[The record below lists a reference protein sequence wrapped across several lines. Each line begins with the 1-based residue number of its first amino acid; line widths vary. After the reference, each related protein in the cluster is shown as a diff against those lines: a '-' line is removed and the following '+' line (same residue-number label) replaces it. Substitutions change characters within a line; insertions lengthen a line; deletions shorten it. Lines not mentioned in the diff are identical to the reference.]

1 MSELRRDPITDR
13 WNIFNTDEPTGP
25 DGFERDVRRSS
36 SALCPFCAGNE
47 RLTPGEIFAVRPPG
61 SQRDGPG
68 WSLRV
73 IPNKFPAL
81 RVEGEL
87 NRRGLGLFDL
97 SNGVGAHEVIIETP
111 EHAKQLADCPPEQI
125 AQVFQ
130 ACRQRALDLRGDQR
144 LKYSLIFKN
153 FGLSAGAS
161 LEHSHSQ
168 LIALP
173 VVPKRILEELTGA
186 QRYLEF
192 RGRCG
197 FCDMLDQEIE
207 EQERIVT
214 DNAGF
219 VAYCPFVSSFP
230 FEVAIMPR
238 AHRWDFAAATPA
250 ELADLGRIVSDML
263 RRIRKTLHDPA
274 YNFMILTG
282 SAEAEEPDAYH
293 WRLELVPRLTK
304 VAGFEWGTGFYINP
318 TPPEVAAAALR
329 STTLS

>member
-1 MSELRRDPITDR
+1 MSELRRDPITGR
-13 WNIFNTDEPTGP
+13 WNIFNTLEPTGP
-25 DGFERDVRRSS
+25 DGFEREVRQSS
-36 SALCPFCAGNE
+36 QALCPFCAGNE

-68 WSLRV
+68 WDLRV

-81 RVEGEL
+81 RVEGDL
-87 NRRGLGLFDL
+87 NPRGVGLFDL

-111 EHAKQLADCPPEQI
+111 EHTKQLADCSAEH
-125 AQVFQ
+125 VTRVLQ
-130 ACRQRALDLRGDQR
+130 ACRQRVLDLRGDQR

-153 FGLSAGAS
+153 FGLTAGAS

-173 VVPKRILEELTGA
+173 VVPRRVLEELTGA

-197 FCDMLDQEIE
+197 FCDMLDQELQ
-207 EQERIVT
+207 EQERVVA
-214 DNAGF
+214 DNASF

-230 FEVAIMPR
+230 FEVAIVPR
-238 AHRWDFAAATPA
+238 VHRWDFAAATPD
-250 ELADLGRIVSDML
+250 ELADLGRLLREML
-263 RRIRKTLHDPA
+263 RRIRQTLHDPS

-282 SAEAEEPDAYH
+282 PVEAEEPEAYH
-293 WRLELVPRLTK
+293 WRLELVPRLTR

-318 TPPEVAAAALR
+318 TPPELAAAALR
-329 STTLS
+329 SAALS